1 MASPGREGATLAR
14 PLDGSAEQ
22 PPSDAGQRVPLLP
35 LRELGYSVPTG
46 LNIAEV
52 EIAQARDLDVDSLPV
67 WLSRTDFNAAFES
80 GRAALRLPAGRV
92 STADE
97 SFGVCFDCA
106 RRPPPM
112 PCARLG
118 DVGSPD
124 AWIGVPYTIDTFV
137 SVLQY
142 EF

>member
-1 MASPGREGATLAR
+1 VASPGREGATSHLF
-14 PLDGSAEQ
+14 
-22 PPSDAGQRVPLLP
+22 PPASDAGATTGRG
-35 LRELGYSVPTG
+35 ELGYSVPTG

-67 WLSRTDFNAAFES
+67 WLSRTDFNARHLSQAERRFDCRPV
-80 GRAALRLPAGRV
+80 GLALLTNHLVCV
-92 STADE
+92 STVPD
-97 SFGVCFDCA
+97 GRRQCLA
-106 RRPPPM
+106 RVW
-112 PCARLG
+112 G
-118 DVGSPD
+118 TFGSPD

>member
-1 MASPGREGATLAR
+1 MASPGREGATSHLF
-14 PLDGSAEQ
+14 
-22 PPSDAGQRVPLLP
+22 PPASDAGATTGRG
-35 LRELGYSVPTG
+35 ELGYSVPTG